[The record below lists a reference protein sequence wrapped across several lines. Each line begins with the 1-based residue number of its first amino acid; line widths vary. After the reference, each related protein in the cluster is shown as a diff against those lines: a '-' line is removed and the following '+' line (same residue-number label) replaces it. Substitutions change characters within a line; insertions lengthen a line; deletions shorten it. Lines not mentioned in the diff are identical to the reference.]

1 MKKLFGIIGVLT
13 VFLFS
18 SLAGGTVASAA
29 GTSIQNAQ
37 EIKVNTDYTGN
48 LKGYY
53 EEGFYKFKLA
63 EAGKVSLQ
71 INRKVG
77 TSWKVAIL
85 DKDGKEYTSGI
96 TKSDSKASGK
106 EIREVG
112 LPAGEFYVCI
122 KNVTKAEGV
131 QYHFNVN
138 FVKGA
143 YYEKE
148 FNDTLSTANE
158 VKINQ
163 EYQGFSE
170 DYKDQDFYKFSLASP
185 GQVVLEVDRKADVT
199 WYVDVIDS
207 NGDTFTSFSTEKGT
221 SVTGKEQFQ
230 IGLPRGTFYFVLK
243 SDSVFIQPYKFKVN
257 YKKSEYYEKESND
270 TAITAND
277 VLLNKQY
284 TGAMQYVSDKDYFKF
299 KLNKKTKIA
308 LSMKRNSSMSWS
320 VKINDSNGNE
330 KLYFSTESG
339 SDAKGSEVKYV
350 ELPSGSYHMLIKSY
364 NYWTRIPY
372 TFKIQEAT
380 KRIAGPTR
388 YETAVEIS
396 KEGWS
401 TSNAVVLARGNN
413 FPDALA
419 GGPLAQYYKAPIL
432 LTNGKKLTA
441 VSKKEIQRLK
451 AKKVVLLGGEGAISN
466 GVASELKKMGVT
478 VERVGGKNRYETA
491 AAIAKKIPST
501 KVVVANGK
509 SFADALA
516 VAPYASKNQMPILL
530 TDPKKLPTPTKNAI
544 KGKKSTI
551 VVGGKGAVSD
561 TVMSKLPA
569 PKRYGGATRYDTA
582 KIIVQQLPLGKEIG
596 YVATGKSFPDALAGS
611 SLAAKNNAPLLL
623 VDPKYIP
630 SQTKSVM
637 TGFTKY
643 GVWGG
648 PSAVSEKT
656 VNELNG
662 KVTPI
667 K

>member
-1 MKKLFGIIGVLT
+1 MKRLFGIIGVLA

-29 GTSIQNAQ
+29 GTTIQNAQ
-37 EIKVNTDYTGN
+37 EIGVNTDYKGT
-48 LKGYY
+48 LKDYDD
-53 EEGFYKFKLA
+53 EHFYKFKLS

-71 INRKVG
+71 VNRKAG
-77 TSWKVAIL
+77 TSWDMAII
-85 DKDGKEYTSGI
+85 DKDGNEYTGGN
-96 TKSDSKASGK
+96 TKSDNTASGK

-112 LPAGEFYVCI
+112 LPAGDFYVYI
-122 KNVTKAEGV
+122 GDWSNAVGV
-131 QYHFNVN
+131 QYQFNVN
-138 FVKGA
+138 FEKGA
-143 YYEKE
+143 YFEKE

-158 VKINQ
+158 VKLNQ

-170 DYKDQDFYKFSLASP
+170 NYEDEDFYKFTLASP
-185 GQVVLEVDRKADVT
+185 GNVVLDVNRKAGVS

-207 NGDTFTSFSTEKGT
+207 EGYTYSSFSTESGT
-221 SVTGKEQFQ
+221 SVTGKEQVH
-230 IGLPRGTFYFVLK
+230 IGLPKGTFYIVIE
-243 SDSVFIQPYKFKVN
+243 SSSWGIQPYKFKVN
-257 YKKSEYYEKESND
+257 YTKSEYYEKEFND
-270 TAITAND
+270 TANTAND
-277 VLLNKQY
+277 VSLNKQY
-284 TGAMQYVSDKDYFKF
+284 KGAIQSYDDLDYFKF
-299 KLNKKTKIA
+299 KLNKKSKIA
-308 LSMKRNSSMSWS
+308 ISMKRNASTSWS
-320 VKINDSNGNE
+320 VVINDSKGNE
-330 KLYFSTESG
+330 ELYFSTETG
-339 SDAKGSEVKYV
+339 SNAKGSEIKYV
-350 ELPSGSYHMLIKSY
+350 ELPAGTYHMLIEGSSSSI
-364 NYWTRIPY
+364 NIPY
-372 TFKIQEAT
+372 TFKIQERT

-401 TSNAVVLARGNN
+401 TSGTVVLAKGND

-419 GGPLAQYYKAPIL
+419 GGPLAHYYKAPIL

-530 TDPKKLPTPTKNAI
+530 TDPKYLPAPTKNAI
-544 KGKKSTI
+544 KGKQSTI
-551 VVGGKGAVSD
+551 VVGGNGAVSD

-582 KIIVQQLPLGKEIG
+582 KIIVQQLPLGKGIG

-656 VNELNG
+656 VNDLDA